1 MHGGV
6 EYQKRSEFKV
16 RIYRFGLKPSDA
28 IHVATMKKAGTAE
41 IVSEDR
47 DFDKIDWV
55 KRIWIDKDIRI

>member
-1 MHGGV
+1 MA
-6 EYQKRSEFKV
+6 ELMRKLNY
-16 RIYRFGLKPSDA
+16 GLKPSDA

-55 KRIWIDKDIRI
+55 KRIWIGKD